1 MELII
6 NSAIQGREVCD
17 HLRVELTQ
25 ISYNPD
31 LKKMLKNIEK
41 MVQELSRKEVICR
54 QSKTKHS
61 LVDPIA
67 KINDSITHLSNLI
80 LMARLMD

>member
-1 MELII
+1 MELMI

-31 LKKMLKNIEK
+31 LKKMLKNIEQ
-41 MVQELSRKEVICR
+41 MVRELSQKEVKCR
-54 QSKTKHS
+54 QSTTKHS
-61 LVDPIA
+61 LVEPIA
-67 KINDSITHLSNLI
+67 KINNSVIHLSNLI
-80 LMARLMD
+80 LIARLME